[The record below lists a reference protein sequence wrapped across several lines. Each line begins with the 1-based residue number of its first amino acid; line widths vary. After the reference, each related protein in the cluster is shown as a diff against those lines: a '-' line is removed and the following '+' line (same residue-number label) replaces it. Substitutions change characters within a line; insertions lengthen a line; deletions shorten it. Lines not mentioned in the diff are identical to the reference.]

1 MSEVQTQKIKRERL
15 SPRLRLHSP
24 RDEKRLE
31 ETLTYKRT
39 GRLLELG
46 FGGGG
51 FLSLAGRHFDITGID
66 QSHRVL
72 SRIRSAYEDRIA
84 VRGGDIEQEEF
95 GRDRFDVVAAFNILE
110 HLHEPARAIG
120 RIHTGLRETGIL
132 IGSVPNNQPGLGS
145 IITMLTNLG
154 DRTHLSTYPTKH
166 WRQIFEAAGFRE
178 IILFGEVLLTKYL
191 SAYVRDPLWHYYA
204 FNLVFVCRK

>member
-15 SPRLRLHSP
+15 SPRIRLHSP

-31 ETLTYKRT
+31 ETLAYKRT

-51 FLSLAGRHFDITGID
+51 FLSLAGRHFNITGID
-66 QSHRVL
+66 HSHRVL
-72 SRIRSAYEDRIA
+72 SRIRSAYDDRIA
-84 VRGGDIEQEEF
+84 VSRGDIEHEDL
-95 GRDRFDVVAAFNILE
+95 GRDHFDVVAAFNILE
-110 HLHEPARAIG
+110 HLNEPARTVG
-120 RIHTGLRETGIL
+120 RIYAGLRDTGIL
-132 IGSVPNNQPGLGS
+132 IGSVPNNQPVLGS
-145 IITMLTNLG
+145 ISTMLTNLG
-154 DRTHLSTYPTKH
+154 DRTHVSTYPAKR

-178 IILFGEVLLTKYL
+178 VTLFGEVLLTKYL
-191 SAYVRDPLWHYYA
+191 AAYVRDPLWQYYA